1 VRSLLEG
8 LRRYETTKRTRYS
21 KRFAALAHGQEP
33 VALFITCSDSRVV
46 PSLLSLASP
55 GELFVVRNV
64 ANIVPPSSEDA
75 TTDTSVASAVW
86 YALEVLKINDVVV
99 CGHSGCGGIKAALGG
114 APPYRP
120 LQRWLEPASRAV
132 AAWREHGPLDATF
145 PDFDQVSQISAL
157 QQLENL
163 ETYDYIRAKVE
174 SGALGL
180 HAWWFDI
187 PTARLLAYSKES
199 RRYVPIMEALEERP
213 QSAAQ

>member
-1 VRSLLEG
+1 M
-8 LRRYETTKRTRYS
+8 TKRPRYS
-21 KRFAALAHGQEP
+21 ERFAALAHGQEP

-46 PSLLSLASP
+46 PSLVSLASP

-132 AAWREHGPLDATF
+132 AAWREHGPLDASF

-163 ETYDYIRAKVE
+163 ETYDYIRPKVE
-174 SGALGL
+174 SGALRL

-199 RRYVPIMEALEERP
+199 RRYVPIMEALEELP